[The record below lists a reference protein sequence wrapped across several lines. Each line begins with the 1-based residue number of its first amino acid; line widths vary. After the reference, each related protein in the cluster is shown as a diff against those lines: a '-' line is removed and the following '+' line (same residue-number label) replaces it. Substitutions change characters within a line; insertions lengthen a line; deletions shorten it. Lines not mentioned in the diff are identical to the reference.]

1 MAFFSKMLWCAKMRE
16 VVTKMLPRLSLTW
29 LGNFT
34 RDTSGAVTVDWT
46 VLSAAVVGLGVASV
60 GAVRMGT
67 NDLGGDIQTSLTE
80 AFVKGNNYL
89 QGSGFDPAGLIWW
102 PGGSAAHWYGY
113 PGQIEGWVLADPR
126 MRVDVMPHTRYDW
139 LAAAMPN
146 GGQVLELGGNP
157 GEALDISQTFNAA
170 PGTPLTVSFR
180 AGTHSPSAMRVWF
193 GNTLLQDI
201 SALPSQRLENYTF
214 NVTAGESGTNVLRFE
229 ATQTTGWDGPLL
241 TDVSVR

>member
-1 MAFFSKMLWCAKMRE
+1 MRAREMTMLGLKRTQDFLCGE
-16 VVTKMLPRLSLTW
+16 
-29 LGNFT
+29 N
-34 RDTSGAVTVDWT
+34 GAVTVDWT
-46 VLSAAVVGLGVASV
+46 VLAAAVVGLGVASV

-67 NDLGGDIQTSLTE
+67 ESLGTDIQSSLTQ
-80 AFVKGNNYL
+80 AFVSGNNYL

-102 PGGSAAHWYGY
+102 PGFEHSGGAEAHWYGY
-113 PGQIEGWVLADPR
+113 PGQIEGWTLADPT
-126 MRVDVMPHTRYDW
+126 MRVDVMPHTRYAW
-139 LAAAMPN
+139 LAAAMPG

-157 GEALDISQTFNAA
+157 GEALDISQSFDAT

-180 AGTHSPSAMRVWF
+180 AGTNSPSAMRVWF
-193 GNTLLQDI
+193 GDTLLQDI
-201 SALPSQRLENYTF
+201 SAVPSQKLENYTF